1 MPTTEEI
8 VIALKNKLADKRKQF
23 EAQHMAEEQA
33 ITVLEQML
41 NTEFEDLGVPEVAT
55 TRTLPDEIRDVIQP
69 FGTHEF
75 TVPHVEIA
83 LRKVGKLP
91 SSKAPRASIA
101 MAMTK
106 LEKDGDVRRTAKPTG
121 SKPHV
126 FKLINRAQE
135 ELWEPN

>member
-1 MPTTEEI
+1 M
-8 VIALKNKLADKRKQF
+8 
-23 EAQHMAEEQA
+23 AQEQA

-41 NTEFEDLGVPEVAT
+41 NTEIDLSAPIGNHGNNGRHTSFEDLGVPEVAT

-75 TVPHVEIA
+75 TVPHVEMA

-91 SSKAPRASIA
+91 SNKSPRSSIA
-101 MAMTK
+101 MAMAK

-126 FKLINRAQE
+126 FKLINKAQE